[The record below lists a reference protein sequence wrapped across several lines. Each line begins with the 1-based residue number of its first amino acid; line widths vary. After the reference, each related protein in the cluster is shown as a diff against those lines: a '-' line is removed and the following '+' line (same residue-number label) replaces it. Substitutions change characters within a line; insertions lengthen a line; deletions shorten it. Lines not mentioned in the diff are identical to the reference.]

1 MHTVFE
7 GLPMVQEG
15 QPMEQEVQQFGAPSF
30 SPRPQQ
36 MMGFMDALTT
46 VFRNKY
52 ATFSGRASRS
62 EYWWGYLGYVVIAT
76 VLQIFAL
83 VGAIAL
89 IDAGEIAALPGLIAL
104 VGIIGMIIPTIA
116 VSVRRLHDTGK
127 SGWMLL
133 IIMVPCIGIILW
145 LVWMIEDGQAHDNA
159 YGSVPTNTME

>member
-1 MHTVFE
+1 ME
-7 GLPMVQEG
+7 QEG
-15 QPMEQEVQQFGAPSF
+15 QPQPQQFEAPAF

-62 EYWWGYLGYVVIAT
+62 EYWWGYLGYFVIAT

-83 VGAIAL
+83 VGGIAL
-89 IDAGEIAALPGLIAL
+89 IDAGELALLPGLIAL
-104 VGIIGMIIPTIA
+104 GGIVAMIIPTIA
-116 VSVRRLHDTGK
+116 VSVRRMHDTGK

-133 IIMVPCIGIILW
+133 ILIIPCIGFILW
-145 LVWMIEDGQAHDNA
+145 IVWMVEDGQAHDNA
-159 YGSVPTNTME
+159 YGPVPTNTME

>member
-1 MHTVFE
+1 
-7 GLPMVQEG
+7 
-15 QPMEQEVQQFGAPSF
+15 MEPEEQQIAAPAF

-36 MMGFMDALTT
+36 MMGFVDALTT
-46 VFRNKY
+46 VYRNKY

-104 VGIIGMIIPTIA
+104 VGIIGMIIPSIA

-133 IIMVPCIGIILW
+133 IIFIPCIGFILW
-145 LVWMIEDGQAHDNA
+145 IVWMVEDGQAHDNA
-159 YGSVPTNTME
+159 YGPVPTNTME

>member
-1 MHTVFE
+1 
-7 GLPMVQEG
+7 MVQEG
-15 QPMEQEVQQFGAPSF
+15 QQFAAPAF

-36 MMGFMDALTT
+36 MMGFMEALTT

-89 IDAGEIAALPGLIAL
+89 IDFGQIAALPGLIAL
-104 VGIIGMIIPTIA
+104 VIILGMFIPSIA
-116 VSVRRLHDTGK
+116 VAVRRLHDTGK
-127 SGWMLL
+127 SGWLLL
-133 IIMVPCIGIILW
+133 IILIPCIGLIL
-145 LVWMIEDGQAHDNA
+145 LIVWMVEDGQAHDNA
-159 YGSVPTNTME
+159 YGPVPTNTME

>member
-1 MHTVFE
+1 MEEAPH
-7 GLPMVQEG
+7 QG
-15 QPMEQEVQQFGAPSF
+15 QPIAAPAF

-46 VFRNKY
+46 VYRNKY

-76 VLQIFAL
+76 VLQIVAL
-83 VGAIAL
+83 VGA
-89 IDAGEIAALPGLIAL
+89 AALLNVNESLAGLALLVPMLAL
-104 VGIIGMIIPTIA
+104 VGMIIPSIA

-133 IIMVPCIGIILW
+133 IIMIPCIGFILW
-145 LVWMIEDGQAHDNA
+145 IVWMVEDGQAHDNA
-159 YGSVPTNTME
+159 YGPVPTNTLE

>member
-1 MHTVFE
+1 ME
-7 GLPMVQEG
+7 EAPQQG
-15 QPMEQEVQQFGAPSF
+15 QPIAAPAF

-36 MMGFMDALTT
+36 MMGFVDALTT

-76 VLQIFAL
+76 VLQIVGL
-83 VGAIAL
+83 VGA
-89 IDAGEIAALPGLIAL
+89 AALLNVNESLAGLVILIPYLAIL
-104 VGIIGMIIPTIA
+104 GMIIPTIA

-133 IIMVPCIGIILW
+133 IIFIPCIGIILW
-145 LVWMIEDGQAHDNA
+145 IVWMVEDGQAHDNT
-159 YGSVPTNTME
+159 YGPVPTNMME

>member
-1 MHTVFE
+1 ME
-7 GLPMVQEG
+7 QEG
-15 QPMEQEVQQFGAPSF
+15 QPQAQQFGAPAF

-62 EYWWGYLGYVVIAT
+62 EYWWAYLGYFVIAT

-83 VGAIAL
+83 VGGIIL
-89 IDAGEIAALPGLIAL
+89 IDAGELALLPTLIAI
-104 VGIIGMIIPTIA
+104 VGIVAMIIPTIA
-116 VSVRRLHDTGK
+116 VSVRRMHDTGK

-133 IIMVPCIGIILW
+133 ILIIPCIGFILW
-145 LVWMIEDGQAHDNA
+145 IVWMVEDGQAHDNA
-159 YGSVPTNTME
+159 YGPVPTNTME

>member
-1 MHTVFE
+1 MHDCRKQT
-7 GLPMVQEG
+7 PMEEAPHQG
-15 QPMEQEVQQFGAPSF
+15 QPIAAPAF

-46 VFRNKY
+46 VYRNKY

-104 VGIIGMIIPTIA
+104 VGIIGMIIPSIA

-133 IIMVPCIGIILW
+133 IILIPCIGFILW
-145 LVWMIEDGQAHDNA
+145 IVWMVEDGQAHDNA
-159 YGSVPTNTME
+159 YGPVPTNTME

>member
-1 MHTVFE
+1 ME
-7 GLPMVQEG
+7 QEG
-15 QPMEQEVQQFGAPSF
+15 QPQAQQFGAPAF

-46 VFRNKY
+46 VFRTKY

-76 VLQIFAL
+76 VLQIVAL
-83 VGAIAL
+83 VGA
-89 IDAGEIAALPGLIAL
+89 AALLNVNESLAGLALLVPMLAL
-104 VGIIGMIIPTIA
+104 VGMIIPSIA

-133 IIMVPCIGIILW
+133 IIMIPCIGFILW
-145 LVWMIEDGQAHDNA
+145 IVWMVEDGQAHDNA
-159 YGSVPTNTME
+159 YGPVPTNTLE

>member
-1 MHTVFE
+1 ME
-7 GLPMVQEG
+7 QEG
-15 QPMEQEVQQFGAPSF
+15 QPQAQQFGAPAF

-62 EYWWGYLGYVVIAT
+62 EYWWAYLGYFVIAT

-83 VGAIAL
+83 VGGIIL
-89 IDAGEIAALPGLIAL
+89 IDAGQLAILPTLIAL
-104 VGIIGMIIPTIA
+104 VGIFALIIPTIA
-116 VSVRRLHDTGK
+116 VSVRRMHDTGK

-133 IIMVPCIGIILW
+133 ILIIPCIGFILW
-145 LVWMIEDGQAHDNA
+145 IVWMVEDGQAHDNA
-159 YGSVPTNTME
+159 YGPVPTNTME